1 VRYGIFLILI
11 ALSVS
16 ACVHSTV
23 LGVAKDYRELLH
35 GTVTVN
41 PITERAYV
49 ELKSLVSAVR
59 CAGPAT
65 VAYLNPTETGG
76 AVLVCEDGRIIN
88 VSVAR
93 SAAGRSGVGR
103 DQYGNEFIFEFGM
116 SNAEAAQR
124 LDQYS
129 KQVAEKLGAPAAAR

>member
-1 VRYGIFLILI
+1 MRYGICLILI
-11 ALSVS
+11 ALSIS

-23 LGVAKDYRELLH
+23 LGVAKNYRDLLQ

-41 PITERAYV
+41 PITGRAYV
-49 ELKSLVSAVR
+49 ELRSLVSKVR

-65 VAYLNPTETGG
+65 VAYLARSETGG

-93 SAAGRSGVGR
+93 AEVGRSGVGK

-116 SNAEAAQR
+116 SDEEAARR
-124 LDQYS
+124 LDGYS
-129 KQVAEKLGAPAAAR
+129 KQVAETIGAPLAK